1 MNEFIEKN
9 SRLLR
14 IYCVVAKCIGW
25 FLLLVG
31 VLLFAYAIWGIYT
44 INAGQIRTVQQRES
58 IEISTY
64 VSLTHAFDCAI
75 PGLLAF
81 SISQLLVYIIRPEIK
96 AGLMLRLADKLCYI
110 YVVVL
115 IVEAFISANSW
126 FANPQLLEVSQRYRV
141 LFIEAL
147 LSPLPAK
154 IILLIGAGVIIRRL
168 LPVIEESK
176 TLV

>member
-14 IYCVVAKCIGW
+14 IYCVVAKVVGW
-25 FLLLVG
+25 FLLLAG
-31 VLLFAYAIWGIYT
+31 ILWFAYAIWGIYT
-44 INAGQIRTVQQRES
+44 INAGQIRTAQQREL
-58 IEISTY
+58 IEVSTY
-64 VSLTHAFDCAI
+64 LSVTHAFDFVI

-81 SISQLLVYIIRPEIK
+81 SISQLLVYIIRPEVK

-110 YVVVL
+110 YVAVL
-115 IVEAFISANSW
+115 IVEALLGVNSC
-126 FANPQLLEVSQRYRV
+126 FANPKFLEVSQSYRM
-141 LFIEAL
+141 LFIQPL

-154 IILLIGAGVIIRRL
+154 IILLIGAGMIIRRL
-168 LPVIEESK
+168 LPVIDESK

>member
-14 IYCVVAKCIGW
+14 IYCVVAKCLGW
-25 FLLLVG
+25 FLLMVG
-31 VLLFAYAIWGIYT
+31 ALFFTYAIPGIYT
-44 INAGQIRTVQQRES
+44 MNAGTTQQRKS
-58 IEISTY
+58 IEVSTY
-64 VSLTHAFDCAI
+64 FSLTHAFDFVI
-75 PGLLAF
+75 LGLLAF
-81 SISQLLVYIIRPEIK
+81 SISQLLVYIIRPEVK

-115 IVEAFISANSW
+115 IVGAFATANSW
-126 FANPQLLEVSQRYRV
+126 FANPQFVEVSQRYRM
-141 LFIEAL
+141 LFIQPL

-154 IILLIGAGVIIRRL
+154 IILLIGAGMIIRRL
-168 LPVIEESK
+168 LPVIDESK

>member
-14 IYCVVAKCIGW
+14 IYCVVAKGVGW

-31 VLLFAYAIWGIYT
+31 ALWFAYGISGIYT
-44 INAGQIRTVQQRES
+44 INAGQIRTAQQRES
-58 IEISTY
+58 IEVSTY
-64 VSLTHAFDCAI
+64 FALTHAFDFVI
-75 PGLLAF
+75 LGLLAF
-81 SISQLLVYIIRPEIK
+81 SISQLLVYIIRPEVK
-96 AGLMLRLADKLCYI
+96 VGLMLRLADKLCYI

-115 IVEAFISANSW
+115 IFEAFVAANL
-126 FANPQLLEVSQRYRV
+126 FFLNPIFVEVSQFYRM
-141 LFIEAL
+141 LFIAPL

>member
-14 IYCVVAKCIGW
+14 IYCVVAKCLGW

-31 VLLFAYAIWGIYT
+31 AIWFAYAIWGIYT
-44 INAGQIRTVQQRES
+44 INAGQIRTAQQRES

-64 VSLTHAFDCAI
+64 FSVTHAFDFVI
-75 PGLLAF
+75 LGLLAF
-81 SISQLLVYIIRPEIK
+81 SISQLLVYIIRPEVK

-115 IVEAFISANSW
+115 IVGAFATANSW
-126 FANPQLLEVSQRYRV
+126 FANPQFVEVSQRYRM
-141 LFIEAL
+141 LFIQPL

>member
-14 IYCVVAKCIGW
+14 TYCVVAKCVGW

-31 VLLFAYAIWGIYT
+31 TLWFAYAIWGIYT
-44 INAGQIRTVQQRES
+44 INAGQITTAQQRES
-58 IEISTY
+58 IEISTFS
-64 VSLTHAFDCAI
+64 VTHAFDFVI

-81 SISQLLVYIIRPEIK
+81 SISQLLVYIIRPEVK

-115 IVEAFISANSW
+115 IVGAFATANSW
-126 FANPQLLEVSQRYRV
+126 FANPQFVEVSQRYRM
-141 LFIEAL
+141 LFIQPL

-154 IILLIGAGVIIRRL
+154 IILLIGAGMIIRRL
-168 LPVIEESK
+168 LPVIDESK

>member
-9 SRLLR
+9 SLLLR
-14 IYCVVAKCIGW
+14 TYCVVAKGVGW
-25 FLLLVG
+25 FFLLVG
-31 VLLFAYAIWGIYT
+31 ALFFAYAIPGIYT
-44 INAGQIRTVQQRES
+44 MNAGTAQQRKS
-58 IEISTY
+58 IELSTY
-64 VSLTHAFDCAI
+64 LAFTHAFDFVI
-75 PGLLAF
+75 LGLLAF
-81 SISQLLVYIIRPEIK
+81 SISQLLVYIIRPEVK

-115 IVEAFISANSW
+115 IFEAFIAATSF
-126 FANPQLLEVSQRYRV
+126 FANPQLVEVSQFYRM
-141 LFIEAL
+141 LFIAPL

-168 LPVIEESK
+168 LPVIDESK

>member
-14 IYCVVAKCIGW
+14 IYCVVAKGVGW

-31 VLLFAYAIWGIYT
+31 ALFFAYAIPGIYT
-44 INAGQIRTVQQRES
+44 INAGQIRTAQQRQS
-58 IEISTY
+58 IEVSTY
-64 VSLTHAFDCAI
+64 FSLTHAFDFVI
-75 PGLLAF
+75 LGLLAF
-81 SISQLLVYIIRPEIK
+81 SISQLLVYIIRPEVK

-115 IVEAFISANSW
+115 IFEAFVTANSW
-126 FANPQLLEVSQRYRV
+126 LSNPKFVEVSQCYRM
-141 LFIEAL
+141 LIIAPL